1 MLRAFV
7 LTLGTRIPAMTL
19 VHVFDV
25 PDESEH
31 LQRSDEAKVW
41 KVDTSG
47 SVGERGEQVMVVVD
61 GLADDEGV
69 RPCEALR
76 YTGKRAHS
84 QQACRG

>member
-1 MLRAFV
+1 
-7 LTLGTRIPAMTL
+7 MTL

-76 YTGKRAHS
+76 YTDDDE
-84 QQACRG
+84 RGPLGNLTASTAIR